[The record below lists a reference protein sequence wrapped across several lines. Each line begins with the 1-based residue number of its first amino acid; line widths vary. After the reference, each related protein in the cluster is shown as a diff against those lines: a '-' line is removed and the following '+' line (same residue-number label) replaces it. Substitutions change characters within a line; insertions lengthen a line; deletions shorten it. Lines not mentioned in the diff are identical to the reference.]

1 MLLKVLLL
9 ENQFAENLILG
20 FGFYERTKGY
30 KNKIE
35 TKFVGSISDL

>member
-20 FGFYERTKGY
+20 FGRTKWY